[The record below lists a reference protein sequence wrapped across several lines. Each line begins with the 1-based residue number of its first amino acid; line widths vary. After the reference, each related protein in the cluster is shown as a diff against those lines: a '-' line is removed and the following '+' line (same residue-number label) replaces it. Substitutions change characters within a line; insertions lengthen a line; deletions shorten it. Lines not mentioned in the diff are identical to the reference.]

1 MCSKLIFLYAVLF
14 VSLQINAQADDCVEK
29 LSIFAELAKTKN
41 YEDAYP
47 HLQYLRKECAT
58 LHKGVYLYGEYTL
71 NYKIDNAAN
80 NDEKEKY
87 VRDLLLMYDQFD
99 THFPN
104 NGRGN
109 NIRKAMALF
118 ENNVGSKEEVY
129 KILDNAFKSNE
140 VNFSNPKAPYVYF
153 EIYVD
158 NFEKGNQ
165 GIELQ
170 DVFNK
175 YDFIIEKLGEESK
188 ELSNELDALISKE
201 ESEALT
207 DREEADKNRYQVN
220 LEAFNTV
227 ISSMDAK
234 ISAMSNCD
242 RLIPFFSESFEAK
255 KGDEEWLRRTAD
267 RLDSKGCSTDPL
279 FSKISEAL
287 HQLNPSARSAYNLGV
302 AAYNAK
308 NTSKALEYFNQSAAL
323 HTDNNEKAKV
333 YYTIATSIYG
343 NSNKAQAVNYAQKAL
358 TARPSFGKAYLY
370 IAQLYAA
377 STNECGATPFEKRAI
392 NWLAA
397 ETARKAGQVDSA
409 LKGTADQQASGYEQ
423 RAPSRQDIFSADMA
437 GKTVSFGC
445 WVGKTIKVPNL

>member
-1 MCSKLIFLYAVLF
+1 MKTKLILLFAVLF
-14 VSLQINAQADDCVEK
+14 ASFQMSAQADDCAEK
-29 LSIFAELAKTKN
+29 LSIFAELAKTRS

-47 HLQYLRKECAT
+47 HLQYLRKECPSI
-58 LHKGVYLYGEYTL
+58 HKAVYLYGELTL

-80 NDEKEKY
+80 VEEKEKF

-99 THFPN
+99 KNFPD

-109 NIRKAMALF
+109 NIRKAMTLF
-118 ENNVGSKEEVY
+118 ENNVGTKEEVY
-129 KILDNAFKSNE
+129 KILDQAFKSDD

-153 EIYVD
+153 EIFVD
-158 NFEKGNQ
+158 NFEKGDK

-175 YDFIIEKLGEESK
+175 YDFISEKLGEESK

-201 ESEALT
+201 ETEALT

-279 FSKISEAL
+279 FAKISEAL
-287 HQLNPSARSAYNLGV
+287 HKLNPSARSAYNLGV

-308 NTSKALEYFNQSAAL
+308 NTTKALEYFNQSASL

-343 NSNKAQAVNYAQKAL
+343 TSNKAQAVNYAQKAL
-358 TARPSFGKAYLY
+358 AARPSFGKAYLY

-377 STNECGATPFEKRAI
+377 ATNECGSTPFEKRAI

-397 ETARKAGQVDSA
+397 ETARKAGQVDTS
-409 LKGTADQQASGYEQ
+409 LRGTAEQQASGYEQ
-423 RAPSRQDIFSADMA
+423 RAPSRQDIFNADMA
-437 GKTVSFGC
+437 GKTINFSC
-445 WVGKTIKVPNL
+445 WVGKSVKVPNL